1 MQSLLPPKIL
11 ASHTVVPRK
20 WMHREVQEGKKFK
33 KLQKESQGEVTPRL
47 CNPKKGRMGK
57 VTHFMKST
65 K

>member
-11 ASHTVVPRK
+11 ATPWFPGSECIEKCRK
-20 WMHREVQEGKKFK
+20 EKKLK

-47 CNPKKGRMGK
+47 CNPKRGRMGK

>member
-11 ASHTVVPRK
+11 ASHTVVPGSECIEKCRK
-20 WMHREVQEGKKFK
+20 EKKLK

-47 CNPKKGRMGK
+47 CNPKRGRMGK